1 MAKKQISEKKLLE
14 WGLLHPKYA
23 QLTAQMGQ
31 LKKTDPTSYAKSL
44 ASLRELHAKETES
57 KTDSK
62 PKIKTS
68 KQLIQE
74 IKEVWAIKKAQASQS
89 HLLGEKQAIID
100 STEES
105 TNELVKCDR
114 DIHLADIRQKDKV
127 KVAKKRLK
135 SLPALIANNK
145 RLIRGLTVNENMMT
159 EQAIKE
165 IKKYE
170 TELKQFEVEFLQ
182 AKQTV
187 REFEGFFAKN
197 IKRLSLHIKSKM
209 GLLEPIKN
217 VRGE

>member
-1 MAKKQISEKKLLE
+1 MVKISEKKLLE
-14 WGLLHPKYA
+14 WGLSHPKYA

-31 LKKTDPTSYAKSL
+31 LKKTDPKSYGESIEG
-44 ASLRELHAKETES
+44 LRKLHEKEQNS
-57 KTDSK
+57 KTSL
-62 PKIKTS
+62 KT
-68 KQLIQE
+68 KRQLEGE
-74 IKEVWAIKKAQASQS
+74 IKEVWAIKKAKASQS
-89 HLLGEKQAIID
+89 HLIGEKQAIID

-105 TNELVKCDR
+105 ITELVRCDR
-114 DIHLADIRQKDKV
+114 DIHLADIRQKDTL

-135 SLPALIANNK
+135 SLPSLIANNK
-145 RLIRGLTVNENMMT
+145 KLIKGLTVDESMMT

-170 TELKQFEVEFLQ
+170 KELKQFEVEFLQ

-197 IKRLSLHIKSKM
+197 IKRLTLHVKSKM